1 MFKQSLTFITVF
13 FLVILSSC
21 AGSNNTYKK
30 NFLTENDIRETLSKN
45 ELKLNYLINDKNKE
59 YFISALLKSGY
70 KFNIAFDN
78 NGKKLRDR
86 LTESNLSFFCNSFL
100 DDQLDQLE
108 NILFYNNNSKEKLIV
123 AFSNEYKNRINALE
137 EKYPEVRFFLIG
149 DNFDAFSKQ
158 ITGIESSLK
167 RLNGLESL
175 DRNITIN
182 HNPRERKDFNKIF
195 FLTSYDVGKSLV
207 PIFRSYLINTEFYS
221 TTELLMGAS
230 SLKELN
236 DFENVIIPVPE
247 YLFEEISLNKDIKSI
262 RDELNKAL
270 IEDLILAE
278 GIYQSNISNIN
289 MMFNSGISKVS
300 RGQCI
305 NRNLPLWK
313 VSQDTTNPL

>member
-13 FLVILSSC
+13 LLVILSSC
-21 AGSNNTYKK
+21 AGSNNNLKK

-59 YFISALLKSGY
+59 YFISSLLESGY
-70 KFNIAFDN
+70 RFNIVFDN
-78 NGKKLRDR
+78 NGKKLRDK

-100 DDQLDQLE
+100 DDQLYQLE

-123 AFSNEYKNRINALE
+123 AYSNEYKNRINALNE
-137 EKYPEVRFFLIG
+137 EYPEVKFLLISN
-149 DNFDAFSKQ
+149 NFDVFTKQ

-167 RLNGLESL
+167 RLNRLESL

-195 FLTSYDVGKSLV
+195 FLTGYDIGKSLV
-207 PIFRSYLINTEFYS
+207 PIFRSYLISTEFYS

-236 DFENVIIPVPE
+236 DFENVMIPVPS
-247 YLFEEISLNKDIKSI
+247 YLFKKISLNENIKNI
-262 RDELNKAL
+262 EDELNKAL
-270 IEDLILAE
+270 VEDLILAE
-278 GIYQSNISNIN
+278 AIYQSNISNIN

-300 RGQCI
+300 KGQCI
-305 NRNLPLWK
+305 NRNLPLWE
-313 VSQDTTNPL
+313 VTPNITNPL